1 MKEEKF
7 LHGEQ
12 ILYVNRVVKKSKFSS
27 LWAKNKTMRNIAM
40 RNIAMRNI
48 ALRNI
53 ALRNIAMRA

>member
-1 MKEEKF
+1 MKEDKS

-40 RNIAMRNI
+40 RNIV
-48 ALRNI
+48 LRNI

>member
-1 MKEEKF
+1 MKEDKS

-40 RNIAMRNI
+40 RNIA
-48 ALRNI
+48 LRNI
-53 ALRNIAMRA
+53 ALQNIAMRA